1 MYVEYSYKFRLYPN
15 RTQENQILRT
25 LGCCRF
31 VFNHYLAIRK
41 EVYERDGRTFNY
53 YDCAGDVTQ
62 LKKTL
67 EWLREVDATALQSS
81 LRDLD
86 AAYQNFFRRVKR
98 GRNPVTP
105 GSRVST
111 TTGRATKA
119 NAWGQISKFWTR
131 PYSSRNSV
139 L

>member
-67 EWLREVDATALQSS
+67 EWLREVDATAC
-81 LRDLD
+81 
-86 AAYQNFFRRVKR
+86 
-98 GRNPVTP
+98 NPLCET
-105 GSRVST
+105 
-111 TTGRATKA
+111 
-119 NAWGQISKFWTR
+119 WTHLPEFLSASEAGGETR
-131 PYSSRNSV
+131 LPPV
-139 L
+139 QE

>member
-86 AAYQNFFRRVKR
+86 AAYQSEAGGETRLP
-98 GRNPVTP
+98 PV
-105 GSRVST
+105 
-111 TTGRATKA
+111 
-119 NAWGQISKFWTR
+119 QE
-131 PYSSRNSV
+131 
-139 L
+139 

>member
-67 EWLREVDATALQSS
+67 EWLREVDAVSYTHLLESPQQKLTAQKRLFLRSS
-81 LRDLD
+81 NG
-86 AAYQNFFRRVKR
+86 YKR
-98 GRNPVTP
+98 LIPQ
-105 GSRVST
+105 
-111 TTGRATKA
+111 K
-119 NAWGQISKFWTR
+119 R
-131 PYSSRNSV
+131 P
-139 L
+139 